1 MKEIEPKRSAASWL
15 AELAKGRYGEYALSV
30 LTALLGVA
38 CSLVPYFIIIRLITA
53 LVNGTAELTYCLT
66 LCAWMAGFWVLR
78 YVLHS
83 VSTSLSHHA
92 TFHVLANTR
101 TRLLDK
107 LATLPLGTVLDR
119 SSGSYKNI
127 VVERVDSIHVHD
139 SVYIHQWA
147 AGDTQWVEKVTVH
160 TRYRDRW
167 LADTI
172 IVHRRDSV
180 PYPVEVTKEVV
191 KYQLRWWQKPL
202 VWLGGLSLLGLSVW
216 WLVRARKWE

>member
-1 MKEIEPKRSAASWL
+1 MGGVKKRFLEPPGIVTAA
-15 AELAKGRYGEYALSV
+15 
-30 LTALLGVA
+30 
-38 CSLVPYFIIIRLITA
+38 
-53 LVNGTAELTYCLT
+53 GTAMAVD
-66 LCAWMAGFWVLR
+66 CAI
-78 YVLHS
+78 
-83 VSTSLSHHA
+83 SL
-92 TFHVLANTR
+92 
-101 TRLLDK
+101 LL
-107 LATLPLGTVLDR
+107 LLPLL
-119 SSGSYKNI
+119 SGCKTTKYVPVETIKYRDS
-127 VVERVDSIHVHD
+127 VRLVERVDSIHVHD